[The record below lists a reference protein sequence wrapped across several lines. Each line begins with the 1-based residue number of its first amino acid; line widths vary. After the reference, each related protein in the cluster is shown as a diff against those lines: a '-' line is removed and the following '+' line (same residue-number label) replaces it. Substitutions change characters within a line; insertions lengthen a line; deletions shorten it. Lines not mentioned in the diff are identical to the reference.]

1 MADVLAA
8 VSFGEALTAIVA
20 LLVVGMGINMA
31 FKGAGLGKRAINKA

>member
-31 FKGAGLGKRAINKA
+31 DRKSVV